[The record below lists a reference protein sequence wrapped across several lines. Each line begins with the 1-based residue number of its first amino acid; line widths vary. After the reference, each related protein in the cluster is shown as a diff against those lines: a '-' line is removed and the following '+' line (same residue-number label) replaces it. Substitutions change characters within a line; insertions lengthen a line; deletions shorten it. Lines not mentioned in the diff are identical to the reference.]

1 MCGDSL
7 ALGSEHAPCQVLEVT
22 WVTMQG
28 LGRLPGVTRCESLV
42 GRAHAT
48 HTVTLELSGPQSG
61 QDWCRTLATSIPG
74 QVERAW
80 LGPLLSGLG
89 QGGRST
95 R

>member
-7 ALGSEHAPCQVLEVT
+7 VLGSEHAPCQLLEVR

-61 QDWCRTLATSIPG
+61 QD
-74 QVERAW
+74 
-80 LGPLLSGLG
+80 
-89 QGGRST
+89 
-95 R
+95 